1 MPDPRTTTLEIIV
14 NGEKR
19 EALEGRTLL
28 AFLESLGLDES
39 RIAVELDG
47 LIVKKNAWTSTVLHS
62 GARLEI
68 VQFVGGG

>member
-1 MPDPRTTTLEIIV
+1 MPDPRTTTLEIVV
-14 NGEKR
+14 NGEKC
-19 EALEGRTLL
+19 EAPEGQTLL
-28 AFLESLGLDES
+28 AFLESLGLDEF

-47 LIVKKNAWTSTVLHS
+47 LIVKKNTWTSTVLHS

>member
-1 MPDPRTTTLEIIV
+1 MPDPRSTTLEIIV

-19 EALEGRTLL
+19 EAPEGQTLL
-28 AFLESLGLDES
+28 TFLKSLGLDES

-47 LIVKKNAWTSTVLHS
+47 LIVSKNAWTSTILHP